1 MSVSVAIGAE
11 DEARGVGRLPIPA
24 GRRQDRVRFQLSSV
38 PLLLPALLLLAL
50 LFLGPVIYSFYLGFT
65 NLDLIGPT
73 SLHWRFTGLANVRQ
87 LGRDTVFHQSLYLT
101 AFFVLGSGVVGAT
114 GVGLVLALAM
124 QRAIGFVRA
133 LIAAI
138 VILCFTLPPITVAMV
153 WYAAST
159 QGGTLTALFGSPNSD
174 FLHSVP
180 MVLVSAANAWSLAGL
195 SMILFSAALRN
206 IPLEIME
213 SARLENATYLQRLTR
228 ITLPLLR
235 PTIVT
240 TVLLMTLL
248 SLANF
253 TVVYVMTAGGPGN
266 ATMILPVYSYQ
277 QAFTFN
283 HLAYGALVG
292 DVMVLLATVFSILYV
307 RASRA
312 RV

>member
-1 MSVSVAIGAE
+1 MSVSAALDPQERFRPAGQPAV
-11 DEARGVGRLPIPA
+11 PA
-24 GRRQDRVRFQLSSV
+24 GRPQDRSRFQASSI
-38 PLLLPALLLLAL
+38 PLLLPAVLLLVL

-73 SLHWRFTGLANVRQ
+73 SLHWHFTGLANVKQ
-87 LGRDTVFHQSLYLT
+87 LVHDTVFHQSLYLT

-114 GVGLVLALAM
+114 GVGLILALAM
-124 QRAIGFVRA
+124 QRAIGVIRG

-159 QGGTLTALFGSPNSD
+159 QGGTLTTLFGSPNSD
-174 FLHSVP
+174 FLHSLP
-180 MVLVSAANAWSLAGL
+180 LVLVSAANAWSLAGL

-213 SARLENATYLQRLTR
+213 SARLENATYAQRLTR

-307 RASRA
+307 RASKA